1 MSRVPWLNSKVGLS
15 LLLTVTLTLALWHT
29 PWLTSWRIGRAI
41 HLVEGDYTVAYLGNP
56 MAHDFKRGRAR
67 NVWDLQGYDG
77 KLFIAG
83 GSTVDNVGPINI
95 WVYDPVVDRFRRE
108 YTVQEEAIE
117 RFRVL
122 NGDLYIPA
130 ADPTKGDLNK
140 FYRRTNTGLW
150 TQVAGEPEL
159 AHVRDLAY
167 HDGRLIAVGN
177 TRDNANQPSAIASR
191 DGGRTFTPVT
201 DPAQLG
207 RLTNWFYSLF
217 EYQGMLF
224 ATTLIFNPL
233 LDTESIL
240 VFDSEMGQFLPDPTI
255 TTATFVPLTNDD
267 NLRDVT
273 LRLWRTVELDNRIIY
288 AIRTYCAIQYCYEH
302 RYNGS
307 YGLFLK
313 TSLTAE
319 PQAVTFPEPSAV
331 GESVLI
337 HDGWLYALANRRL
350 APNRHHIFIYRS
362 QDPTANRW
370 ESVLTMTSPNKARAF
385 ALLENTFYIGLGHE
399 FDEPVRFS
407 GAILRV
413 TQAQ

>member
-1 MSRVPWLNSKVGLS
+1 MRRVPRLNSKVGLS
-15 LLLTVTLTLALWHT
+15 LLLLVALALVIWHT

-56 MAHDFKRGRAR
+56 MARDFKRGRAR

-83 GSTVDNVGPINI
+83 GSTVDNVGPINV
-95 WVYDPVVDRFRRE
+95 WAYDPVADRLRRE
-108 YTVQEEAIE
+108 HTVQEEAIE
-117 RFRVL
+117 RFRAL

-130 ADPTKGDLNK
+130 ADPVTGDLNK
-140 FYRRTNTGLW
+140 FYRRTNTDHW
-150 TQVAGEPEL
+150 TQITGEPEL
-159 AHVRDLAY
+159 AHVRDLVY
-167 HDGRLIAVGN
+167 FDERLIAVGN
-177 TRDNANQPSAIASR
+177 TRDNANQPSAIAST
-191 DGGRTFTPVT
+191 DGGRTFAPVT

-240 VFDSEMGQFLPDPTI
+240 VFDPEMGQFLPDPTI
-255 TTATFVPLTNDD
+255 TTATFIPLTNDND
-267 NLRDVT
+267 LTDVT
-273 LRLWRTVELDNRIIY
+273 LRLWRTVALNNRFIY
-288 AIRTYCAIQYCYEH
+288 AVRTYCAAQHCYES

-313 TSLTAE
+313 PSLTAA
-319 PQAVTFPEPSAV
+319 PQPVTFPEPSAM
-331 GESVLI
+331 GESILI
-337 HDGWLYALANRRL
+337 HDGWFYALANQRL

-362 QDPTANRW
+362 RELTASQW
-370 ESVLTMTSPNKARAF
+370 ETVLTLASPNKARAF

-413 TQAQ
+413 TETR